1 MFLYENFVNL
11 ALKIGATI
19 NITNSNITPYMYQGP
34 KFIKL
39 FCSFPVGPKRFK
51 EDIFA
56 KKPETEKDQEF
67 QTTKKE
73 LTVRFPE

>member
-11 ALKIGATI
+11 ALKIVP
-19 NITNSNITPYMYQGP
+19 SS
-34 KFIKL
+34 

-51 EDIFA
+51 EEIFA
-56 KKPETEKDQEF
+56 KKPQTEKDQEF

>member
-19 NITNSNITPYMYQGP
+19 NITNSNITPYIRAP
-34 KFIKL
+34 SL
-39 FCSFPVGPKRFK
+39 FCFFPVGPKRFK
-51 EDIFA
+51 EEIFA
-56 KKPETEKDQEF
+56 KKPQTEKDQEF

-73 LTVRFPE
+73 LTVRFPD